1 LTEKEKKKIQ
11 ILAVS
16 IDTHEQSKR
25 FVKDLREKFPAE
37 VDFPL
42 LEDRNHKVIDRFG
55 ILNPDG
61 PGWPHP
67 ATYVI
72 DKEGVACTDATL
84 VSSTCGRAEQMNH
97 GARLARGDVFLFL
110 HADTRLPPS
119 AIRDIRSALEDPR
132 WVGGRFDVRL
142 EGNHRIFGLIGALIN
157 LRSRLTKVATGDQA
171 IFVRREIFEE
181 IGGFPNL
188 PLIEDIAFSRSLKK
202 KGKVACLKSQVAT
215 SARRWEKEGIWQ
227 TVLRMWVLRFLYFT
241 GVSPYCLKRYYGE
254 AR

>member
-1 LTEKEKKKIQ
+1 MEAESSHKGSMLRISVIIPALNEE
-11 ILAVS
+11 S
-16 IDTHEQSKR
+16 IIFSTLEALGPVEPEEVIVVDGGSTDQT
-25 FVKDLREKFPAE
+25 RE
-37 VDFPL
+37 
-42 LEDRNHKVIDRFG
+42 I
-55 ILNPDG
+55 
-61 PGWPHP
+61 
-67 ATYVI
+67 
-72 DKEGVACTDATL
+72 VACTDATL

-215 SARRWEKEGIWQ
+215 SARRWEREGIWQ
-227 TVLRMWVLRFLYFT
+227 TVLRMWVLRFLYFA
-241 GVSPYCLKRYYGE
+241 GVSPYRLKRYYGD